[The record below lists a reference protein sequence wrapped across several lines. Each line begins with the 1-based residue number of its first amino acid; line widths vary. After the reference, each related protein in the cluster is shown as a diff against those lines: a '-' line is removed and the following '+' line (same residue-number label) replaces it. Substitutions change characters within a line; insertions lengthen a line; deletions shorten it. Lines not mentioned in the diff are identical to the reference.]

1 MAIIVSMPFNG
12 LLPFIQNLLKEWTI
26 FLKSQCPLSGFFHF
40 YYYKYNP
47 MTQRVMSQCPLSGFF
62 HFYTKYHGWKH
73 QKSDWVNALY
83 RASSIST
90 TMNTFIT
97 IGNKDESMP
106 FIGLLPFL
114 HGCKIK
120 GGKQLYESMPFIGLL
135 PFLRSPLGTP

>member
-90 TMNTFIT
+90 DVDKIVTT
-97 IGNKDESMP
+97 ILEKSQCPLSGFFHFYAPLWERPKMKHLRTR
-106 FIGLLPFL
+106 F
-114 HGCKIK
+114 CK
-120 GGKQLYESMPFIGLL
+120 
-135 PFLRSPLGTP
+135 